1 MNTKPIYTIEND
13 CMDCYKCIR
22 NCPSKAIKITE
33 QKASIIDELCIYC
46 GRCVSVCPANAK
58 QIRDGVSRVKQLIKS
73 GTTTIA
79 SVAPS
84 FRSEFPHFTDE
95 EFITQLT
102 NLGFNYISETALG
115 AQIVTGHTE
124 QFLKARNK
132 GVYISSACPGV
143 VELIKKYYPQHVV
156 NIIPFLSPM
165 LAHAKSLKANG
176 GKDTKI
182 VFIGP
187 CIAKK
192 AEADNWPSLVDTAI
206 TFNELKEWINES
218 DKPETNSKGKTIDF
232 YPERATNGNIYPIEG
247 GMINTFG
254 KGTNNLL
261 KLSFAGIDEVK
272 KVLNTLNTIQ
282 HDGPVFLELLLCE
295 GGCINGPGCSEDNNP
310 VQRKIEILNS
320 KPKENTTKKE
330 NPILLNIEC
339 DYFGQNAVILPDYKP
354 EDIQEAL
361 YSIGKHSPK
370 DELNCGS
377 CGYNTCR
384 EFAMATLSGMAET
397 NMCVSHLKKI
407 AHHQATL
414 LLKKIPSGVILVDSD
429 LNIKEINQS
438 CLNMLQ
444 LQNNFDSQHI
454 NSDLV
459 NKSINELGYFTEH
472 FTTAIHT
479 GKEYNQLPVVQNGKS
494 FQLSIFNIQKYK
506 LVAGIIQ
513 NFENKEFRSDII
525 EKRTR
530 IVIKKNMETV
540 QKIAALL
547 GENASFTDSLLN
559 SILTDYSEENSN
571 HLNTDSESHA

>member
-58 QIRDGVSRVKQLIKS
+58 QVRNGVSRVKQLIKS

-84 FRSEFPHFTDE
+84 FRSEFPNMTDE

-102 NLGFNYISETALG
+102 SLGFNYISETALG

-124 QFLKARNK
+124 QFLKARKK
-132 GVYISSACPGV
+132 GIYISSACPGV
-143 VELIKKYYPQHVV
+143 VELIKKYYPQHIV

-165 LAHAKSLKANG
+165 LAHAKSLKSEN
-176 GKDTKI
+176 GKDTKVI
-182 VFIGP
+182 FIGP

-192 AEADNWPSLVDTAI
+192 AEADNWPSLIDTAI
-206 TFNELKEWINES
+206 TFNELKDWMIES
-218 DKPETNSKGKTIDF
+218 ENTKTEATNISDTKDF
-232 YPERATNGNIYPIEG
+232 YPYRAENGNIYPIEG

-254 KGTNNLL
+254 EDTNNLL
-261 KLSFAGIDEVK
+261 KLSFAGIEEVK
-272 KVLNTLNTIQ
+272 KVLSTLDTIE

-310 VQRKIEILNS
+310 VQRKIQILNS
-320 KPKENTTKKE
+320 KPKHTSTKKE
-330 NPILLNIEC
+330 SPILLNIEC
-339 DYFGQNAVILPDYKP
+339 DYFGQNAVSLPDYKP

-361 YSIGKHSPK
+361 ISIGKYSAK

-397 NMCVSHLKKI
+397 NMCVSHLKKV
-407 AHHQATL
+407 AHHQATI

-438 CLNMLQ
+438 CLNMLN
-444 LQNNFDSQHI
+444 LQDIYDLQDPDMNII
-454 NSDLV
+454 NRPIDE
-459 NKSINELGYFTEH
+459 IGYFTEQ

-479 GKEYNQLPVVQNGKS
+479 GKEYHQFPINQNGKNY
-494 FQLSIFNIQKYK
+494 QISIFNIQKYK

-530 IVIKKNMETV
+530 EVIRKNMETA

-559 SILTDYSEENSN
+559 SILTDYSEEKSNQFNSDN
-571 HLNTDSESHA
+571 L

>member
-1 MNTKPIYTIEND
+1 MNTKPIYTLEND

-58 QIRDGVSRVKQLIKS
+58 QVRNGVSRVKQLIKS

-84 FRSEFPHFTDE
+84 FRSEFPHMTDE
-95 EFITQLT
+95 EFIIQLT

-124 QFLKARNK
+124 QFLKARKK
-132 GVYISSACPGV
+132 GIYISSACPGV
-143 VELIKKYYPQHVV
+143 VELIKKYYPQHIV

-165 LAHAKSLKANG
+165 LAHAKSLKSNNL
-176 GKDTKI
+176 KETKI
-182 VFIGP
+182 IFIGP

-192 AEADNWPSLVDTAI
+192 AEADNWPSLIDTAI
-206 TFNELKEWINES
+206 TFKELKDWMDNYDVTEL
-218 DKPETNSKGKTIDF
+218 KTNSKVKDF
-232 YPERATNGNIYPIEG
+232 YPYRADNGNIYPIEG

-254 KGTNNLL
+254 ENTNNLL
-261 KLSFAGIDEVK
+261 KLSFAGIEEVK
-272 KVLNTLNTIQ
+272 KVLNTLDSIEHN
-282 HDGPVFLELLLCE
+282 GPVFLELLLCE
-295 GGCINGPGCSEDNNP
+295 GGCINGPGCSEESNP
-310 VQRKIEILNS
+310 VQKKIEILNS
-320 KPKENTTKKE
+320 KPKHLSPPKE
-330 NPILLNIEC
+330 SPVLLNIEC
-339 DYFGQNAVILPDYKP
+339 DYFGQNAVSLPDYKP

-361 YSIGKHSPK
+361 ISIGKHTAK

-397 NMCVSHLKKI
+397 NMCVSHLKKV
-407 AHHQATL
+407 AHHQIAI
-414 LLKKIPSGVILVDSD
+414 LLKKIPSGVILVDSG
-429 LNIKEINQS
+429 LIIKEINQS
-438 CLNMLQ
+438 CINILNLNDKYD
-444 LQNNFDSQHI
+444 LQNSNFNII
-454 NSDLV
+454 NRP
-459 NKSINELGYFTEH
+459 IEEIGYFTEQ

-479 GKEYNQLPVVQNGKS
+479 GKEYHQLPVNQNGKNY
-494 FQLSIFNIQKYK
+494 QVSIFNIQKYK

-530 IVIKKNMETV
+530 EVIRKNMETT

-559 SILTDYSEENSN
+559 SILTDYSEEKSN
-571 HLNTDSESHA
+571 LFNNDLI